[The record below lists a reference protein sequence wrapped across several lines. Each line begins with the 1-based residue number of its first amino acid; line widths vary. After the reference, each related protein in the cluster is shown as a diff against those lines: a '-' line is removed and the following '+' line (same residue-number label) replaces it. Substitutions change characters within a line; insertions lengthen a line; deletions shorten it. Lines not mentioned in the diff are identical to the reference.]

1 MQIQLNT
8 SNGIENKE
16 SLDRWADTELRQMLA
31 RFADDV
37 TRVEV
42 HLSDENHGAGGAN
55 DKRCVI
61 EARLAHLQPM
71 AVTHDA
77 GNVDD
82 AFRGAADK
90 LKRALDSAI
99 GRMNSHRD
107 RQSIRKDDGAV
118 VE

>member
-1 MQIQLNT
+1 MQVQLNT
-8 SNGIENKE
+8 SNGIDNKE
-16 SLDRWADTELRQMLA
+16 TLDRWADAEIRQHFA
-31 RFADDV
+31 RFAADV
-37 TRVEV
+37 TRIEV
-42 HLSDENHGAGGAN
+42 HLSDENHAAGGAG
-55 DKRCVI
+55 DKRCVM

-77 GNVDD
+77 DNLDD

-99 GRMNSHRD
+99 GRMQSRRD